1 MPEFYAIIALK
12 IFHPIFLGGAGEV
25 TCPPPHYAPPVSYTY
40 ASNMLIP
47 VVNFTNI
54 IIVPVCIVEIAHGLS
69 MVMFPMTSRD
79 P

>member
-12 IFHPIFLGGAGEV
+12 IFYPIFFLGGGGHV
-25 TCPPPHYAPPVSYTY
+25 PPPHYAPPVSYTY